1 MTMENLEN
9 KRHCIFC
16 QRKEEDFEKDNMFTE
31 EHIVPFALGNRTL
44 KTNDVCKKC
53 NSGLGTNVDNYVL
66 DNMIIKMLRQTYR
79 LPGQSGRIPNPFSKG
94 KDKDGNTVFV
104 DDSFVPRLQEHKE
117 EDGNRIHI
125 VAPSRDKAK
134 AMVKKTLERK
144 GASKDQ
150 IEEAVSKIDKVDS
163 KIYQPEVSYD
173 LEIDINRFKLEALKI
188 AYEYAIYVLK
198 DKYEKDPKCKEI
210 REILQKGINGEYKEV
225 CPDISLVSQMDPTLF
240 KMISMLPFPCH
251 VVMIHPDAQ
260 GYLVAQISL
269 FVKECLSYSVLIS
282 EKACDYQVD
291 EDNFT
296 IIDINGT
303 GEGNNLNFS
312 I

>member
-9 KRHCIFC
+9 NRHCIFC
-16 QRKEEDFEKDNMFTE
+16 QKKEKEFEKDNMFTE
-31 EHIVPFALGNRTL
+31 EHIVPFSLGNRIL

-53 NSGLGTNVDNYVL
+53 NSGLGTYVDNYVL
-66 DNMIIKMLRQTYR
+66 DNMIIKMLRQIYK
-79 LPGQSGRIPNPFSKG
+79 LPGQSGKIPNPFSKG
-94 KDKDGNTVFV
+94 KDKDGNTVFL
-104 DDSFVPRLQEHKE
+104 DDSFVPRLQEYKE
-117 EDGNRIHI
+117 ENGNRIHI

-134 AMVKKTLERK
+134 TMVKKTLERK
-144 GASKDQ
+144 GVSKDQ
-150 IEEAVSKIDKVDS
+150 IEETVSKIDKMDS
-163 KIYQPEVSYD
+163 KKYQPEVNYE

-188 AYEYAIYVLK
+188 AYEYAIDVLK

-225 CPDISLVSQMDPTLF
+225 CPDIPMVSQMDPTLF
-240 KMISMLPFPCH
+240 KTISRIPFPCH

-260 GYLVAQISL
+260 GYLIAQISL
-269 FVKECLSYSVLIS
+269 FVEECFSYSVLIS
-282 EKACDYQVD
+282 EKACDYQVN